1 MLEPDADETKALR
14 ALTRAR
20 EDLVRT
26 KVATGN
32 QLRSE
37 LERFWPGPIGLFG
50 DLDSP
55 ISLAFLESY
64 PSPADARSLG
74 EKRLAAFLARQR
86 YSGRQQP
93 AQLLAKLRRAPQG
106 RVGEIELGA
115 RRQLV
120 LCLVQT
126 LKMLGAQIDTLE
138 RQIATSIRTHP
149 DGEIFTSLFKDP
161 GSFITA
167 AEMLAEMGDCRTRYP
182 ARDALAGDAGQ
193 AAVAIES
200 ANAGGLLPLAVNKR
214 LRSSFCRLADRP
226 ATGTRGPKP
235 LRPSPRPRPRPPRAL
250 RTLGRAWC
258 RIVWRCWQD
267 GVPLTPPATAPCNAM
282 SLSPSPRRRAQC
294 PTQPHP
300 ADTRR
305 SRHPKGG
312 PQGRAR
318 SA

>member
-1 MLEPDADETKALR
+1 MSGGKSDRFDAFVLSELARTDSHRFRVLESDADETKALR

-20 EDLVRT
+20 EDLVKT

-37 LERFWPGPIGLFG
+37 LERFWPGPIGLFC
-50 DLDSP
+50 DLVSP

-120 LCLVQT
+120 LCLVQM

-138 RQIATSIRTHP
+138 RQIAT
-149 DGEIFTSLFKDP
+149 
-161 GSFITA
+161 
-167 AEMLAEMGDCRTRYP
+167 
-182 ARDALAGDAGQ
+182 
-193 AAVAIES
+193 
-200 ANAGGLLPLAVNKR
+200 LLLCLL
-214 LRSSFCRLADRP
+214 LRSSWL
-226 ATGTRGPKP
+226 TVEGGRG
-235 LRPSPRPRPRPPRAL
+235 
-250 RTLGRAWC
+250 
-258 RIVWRCWQD
+258 
-267 GVPLTPPATAPCNAM
+267 
-282 SLSPSPRRRAQC
+282 RRRHSAASPGRRDSCDRVRGRGCWRSVAAASGPVRRTPVFLGCKPPIRLLLGGQTSYVWSAGDTGFPPLATVLLRR
-294 PTQPHP
+294 PTPLV
-300 ADTRR
+300 
-305 SRHPKGG
+305 SRGSG
-312 PQGRAR
+312 NRTGVAWR
-318 SA
+318 